1 MCLAVHGGGFLA
13 FLELIEKE
21 GGDWWSQGH
30 AHIVGEQG
38 DGNKCLRLCIFA
50 DLYIAVT
57 LHAFS

>member
-1 MCLAVHGGGFLA
+1 MA

-38 DGNKCLRLCIFA
+38 DGNKCLRLSIFA